1 SLGVLGEAVP
11 VLEEGLACDEERPDI
26 HNILGV
32 CHYKADRF
40 EQAVHHF
47 QRAVQL
53 NPVSSIDYANLAL
66 NQQRLG
72 RNQEAITNYQIALG
86 QDSSI
91 AFAAEN
97 LAQLLAADEQSAQQ
111 DGAA

>member
-1 SLGVLGEAVP
+1 MP
-11 VLEEGLACDEERPDI
+11 ILEQGLACDEERPDI

-32 CHYKADRF
+32 CHFKADRF

-66 NQQRLG
+66 NQQRMG
-72 RNQEAITNYQIALG
+72 RTTEAITNYQIALG
-86 QDSSI
+86 QDPSI
-91 AFAAEN
+91 TFAVEN
-97 LAQLLAADEQSAQQ
+97 LALLLEEENQTEQQGKTA
-111 DGAA
+111 

>member
-1 SLGVLGEAVP
+1 MPL
-11 VLEEGLACDEERPDI
+11 LEHGLACDEERPDL

-32 CHYKADRF
+32 CHYKASRF

-53 NPVSSIDYANLAL
+53 NPVSAIDYANLAL
-66 NQQRLG
+66 NLQRLG
-72 RNQEAITNYQIALG
+72 RKDEAVRNYQIALS
-86 QDSSI
+86 QDGDI

-97 LAQLLAADEQSAQQ
+97 LAKLLAEA
-111 DGAA
+111 